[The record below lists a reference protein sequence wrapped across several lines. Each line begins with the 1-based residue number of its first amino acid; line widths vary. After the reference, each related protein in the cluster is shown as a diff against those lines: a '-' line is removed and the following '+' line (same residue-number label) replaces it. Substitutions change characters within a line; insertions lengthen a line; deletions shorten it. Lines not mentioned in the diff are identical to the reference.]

1 MVFIFLFLWGFEEGD
16 GKVGGTKL
24 LFSALLTEAGVGVI
38 VGLCVWV
45 EERACDGR
53 EWIGARAKLLV
64 NKTQRQF

>member
-1 MVFIFLFLWGFEEGD
+1 M
-16 GKVGGTKL
+16 GGTEL

-45 EERACDGR
+45 EERVM
-53 EWIGARAKLLV
+53 EWELIEPFAKLLV